1 MQRRTEGRRINEAR
15 LEGKRR
21 KRGGK
26 EVSNENRKEAQ
37 AGNKVNTNKKQ
48 KEAASV
54 FCTRPDGNDPDI
66 WRDGMNNQKSHF
78 YVQFHGQ
85 LITSQGFIG
94 NRAAWK
100 QTKQNNPKTHVN
112 DEKDWKMLRI
122 NKGQKRR
129 RERENKFYLEVNNQT
144 QQKKSAAETR
154 EEMINTSQE
163 GIQQFGVRKG
173 RENTGKDD
181 SKEGNKAII
190 DKFEE
195 IRIEYLLHSGHLYEI
210 R

>member
-1 MQRRTEGRRINEAR
+1 
-15 LEGKRR
+15 
-21 KRGGK
+21 
-26 EVSNENRKEAQ
+26 
-37 AGNKVNTNKKQ
+37 
-48 KEAASV
+48 
-54 FCTRPDGNDPDI
+54 
-66 WRDGMNNQKSHF
+66 
-78 YVQFHGQ
+78 
-85 LITSQGFIG
+85 
-94 NRAAWK
+94 
-100 QTKQNNPKTHVN
+100 
-112 DEKDWKMLRI
+112 MLRI